1 MLDETVDVLLILRTP
16 WADEKTL
23 SANFSRL
30 VISLEAHVVNTGT
43 VGDTES
49 SSPPGQDVI
58 FTGTVQDLDDPFIIV
73 DESDASSDDSD
84 EEQQEQQHVYAI
96 WKMPVFL
103 ARPRL
108 RLRRPVAV
116 FHASAAL
123 QPVDKTVGETGYLQS
138 GVPSGLNLLE
148 AFGND
153 PAVEGIK
160 PRLSALRVSRVAPL
174 TDPKELARSIKALKE
189 IKLDIA
195 PAVHA
200 RVRIAR
206 PTGQPPNSA
215 LTAVLEIDFSGT
227 TPCDITIDGITPHLK
242 GGTVDDLNHLAGVQ
256 LLPLTCLPHD
266 HVTFLYS
273 LLPSDPEDIVKN
285 PIRDLDITIKATA
298 NLAPSCT
305 PKLSLSW
312 VTPLDFTIPVNPG
325 FGPAMQPIQRSHR
338 PSQLSIGG
346 GESSFTAPSVSRPD
360 ALPTLEAAA
369 NRTET
374 TIPDLG
380 ITITFSAPVEPIYP
394 GDAFSWTIYIVN
406 RSSDK
411 TPPPPRKLA
420 ILALPKRR
428 RDHHRVVRPPSVSYP
443 SHSRTSPANPG
454 GAASSGH
461 TADSGQVA
469 DAVLDDNIVHAMHK
483 NSVVEATDVVCLSSD
498 VRVGPLAAG
507 TCHVAELKFMALREG
522 VLGVEAVRVVD
533 LGSQEHVDVRDLPII
548 VVEKRP

>member
-1 MLDETVDVLLILRTP
+1 MAIPEDELYQARGDSDARFVDQSHLTYMIPFETDLNLEEAFKDVDPSPSVLDETVDVLLILRTP

-123 QPVDKTVGETGYLQS
+123 QPVDQTVGEIGYLQS

-273 LLPSDPEDIVKN
+273 LLPSDLEDIVKN

-312 VTPLDFTIPVNPG
+312 VTPSISPYHF
-325 FGPAMQPIQRSHR
+325 
-338 PSQLSIGG
+338 PS
-346 GESSFTAPSVSRPD
+346 
-360 ALPTLEAAA
+360 AAA

-428 RDHHRVVRPPSVSYP
+428 RDHHP
-443 SHSRTSPANPG
+443 
-454 GAASSGH
+454 
-461 TADSGQVA
+461 DSGQVA

-533 LGSQEHVDVRDLPII
+533 LGSQEHVIAPSKANAAPML
-548 VVEKRP
+548 EMQT